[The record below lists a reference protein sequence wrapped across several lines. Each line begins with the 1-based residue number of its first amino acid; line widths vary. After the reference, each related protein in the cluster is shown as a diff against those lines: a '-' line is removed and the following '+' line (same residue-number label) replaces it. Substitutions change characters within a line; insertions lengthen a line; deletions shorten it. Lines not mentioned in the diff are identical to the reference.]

1 MSDITQTARQIIS
14 APHDYL
20 HDTTLFAAAWATMK
34 AARGQGFDPQRLR
47 PQHLIGRP
55 APAPEPLDQ
64 TLSRVGET
72 VRSYAAKQGYR
83 LPHRRAA

>member
-1 MSDITQTARQIIS
+1 MNDITQTARQIAS
-14 APHDYL
+14 APEDYL

-34 AARGQGFDPQRLR
+34 AARGQGFDPQHLR
-47 PQHLIGRP
+47 PQHLIGCP

-72 VRSYAAKQGYR
+72 VRSYAVKQGYR

>member
-1 MSDITQTARQIIS
+1 MNDITKTARQIIS
-14 APHDYL
+14 PPEDYL

-55 APAPEPLDQ
+55 SPAPEPLDQ
-64 TLSRVGET
+64 TLTRVGET
-72 VRSYAAKQGYR
+72 VRSYAAPKGYK